1 MSSRPTSGSLKLI
14 SAASAL
20 LLAYLIWGSRAW
32 PLIHDAPLMHYIA
45 WLIDQ
50 GAVPYRDAFDMNLP
64 GAYLLHLAVLRVGG
78 SGDLPWRL
86 FDLGWLVGICGL
98 LAAYCRH
105 VGDGW
110 SAAAGALL
118 FGLYHLSGGAWHAG
132 QRDFLLCLFLLLGAW
147 GVARG
152 TERGA
157 SGALLWGGLALG
169 AAMTLKPHAALY
181 WTLCAVIAARDRP
194 IALSAWRA
202 AGLVIAA
209 GLVVPVAVFGWL
221 AWRGGLGS
229 FLGVFTGYVVPLY
242 SGIGRASLWQAIE
255 GHAFGRPLVL
265 LLVALA
271 CLALVTPPLRQPA
284 YKGLALVGALYGVAH
299 FVLQGKGWE
308 YQLYPLVLFCC
319 ALAPAAVLSWRGT
332 GWPRILEVFG
342 ARRLVALAV
351 WALLVV
357 VLGAKGVE
365 ALDAPWIAEKARRVA
380 AITRDL
386 GRLVPPATPVQVM
399 DTTAGGIHALLRLES
414 RQPTRFIYDFH
425 FFHDAGDARIEA
437 LRAEFVTSLEAG
449 RAAAVV
455 ILEDSW
461 PVPGYGRLDTFPALR
476 RTLDESYTVAV
487 DGAGYRIYAKRSDS

>member
-1 MSSRPTSGSLKLI
+1 MRLI

-32 PLIHDAPLMHYIA
+32 PLIHDAPLMHYVA
-45 WLIDQ
+45 WLIAQ
-50 GAVPYRDAFDMNLP
+50 GGVPYRDAFDMNLP
-64 GAYLLHLAVLRVGG
+64 GVYLLHLAVLQVGG
-78 SGDLPWRL
+78 PGDLPWRL
-86 FDLGWLVGICGL
+86 FDLGWLAGICGL
-98 LAAYCRH
+98 LAGYCRH
-105 VGDGW
+105 IGDGW

-147 GVARG
+147 GIARG
-152 TERGA
+152 TEQGA

-169 AAMTLKPHAALY
+169 AAMALKPHAALY
-181 WTLCAVIAARDRP
+181 WALCAAIASRDRSV
-194 IALSAWRA
+194 ALSAWRA

-209 GLVVPVAVFGWL
+209 GLVVPGAVFAWL

-242 SGIGRASLWQAIE
+242 SRIGRASLWQAIE

-265 LLVALA
+265 LLMALTV
-271 CLALVTPPLRQPA
+271 LALVTPPLRQPA
-284 YKGLALVGALYGVAH
+284 YKGLALAGALYGLVH

-319 ALAPAAVLSWRGT
+319 ALAPAAVLSWRRAD
-332 GWPRILEVFG
+332 WPRIFDLFG
-342 ARRLVALAV
+342 ARRPIALAV
-351 WALLVV
+351 WTLLVV

-386 GRLVPPATPVQVM
+386 GRLVPPGATVQVM
-399 DTTAGGIHALLRLES
+399 DTTAGGIHALFRLGS

-425 FFHDAGDARIEA
+425 FFHDVGDPRIEA
-437 LRAEFVTSLEAG
+437 LRAEFLASLEAG
-449 RAAAVV
+449 RPAAVV

-461 PVPGYGRLDTFPALR
+461 PVPGYGRLDAFPALR

-487 DGAGYRIYAKRSDS
+487 EGTGYRIHAKRSDS

>member
-1 MSSRPTSGSLKLI
+1 MRLI

-32 PLIHDAPLMHYIA
+32 PLIHDAPLMHYVA
-45 WLIDQ
+45 WLIAQ
-50 GAVPYRDAFDMNLP
+50 GGVPYRDAFDMNLP
-64 GAYLLHLAVLRVGG
+64 GVYLLHLAVLQVGG
-78 SGDLPWRL
+78 PGDLPWRL
-86 FDLGWLVGICGL
+86 FDLGWLAGICGL

-105 VGDGW
+105 IGDGW

-147 GVARG
+147 GIARG
-152 TERGA
+152 TEQGA

-169 AAMTLKPHAALY
+169 AAMALKPHAALY
-181 WTLCAVIAARDRP
+181 WALCAAIASRDRSV
-194 IALSAWRA
+194 ALSAWRA

-209 GLVVPVAVFGWL
+209 GLVVPGAVFGWL

-242 SGIGRASLWQAIE
+242 SRIGRASLWQAIE

-265 LLVALA
+265 LLMALTV
-271 CLALVTPPLRQPA
+271 LALVTPPLRQPA
-284 YKGLALVGALYGVAH
+284 YKGLALAGALYGLVH

-319 ALAPAAVLSWRGT
+319 VLAPAAVLSWRRADG
-332 GWPRILEVFG
+332 PRIFDLFG
-342 ARRLVALAV
+342 ARRPIALAV
-351 WALLVV
+351 WTLLVV

-386 GRLVPPATPVQVM
+386 GRLVPPGATVQVM
-399 DTTAGGIHALLRLES
+399 DTTAGGIHALFRLGS

-425 FFHDAGDARIEA
+425 FFHDVGDPRIEA
-437 LRAEFVTSLEAG
+437 LRAEFLTSLEAG
-449 RAAAVV
+449 RPAAVV

-461 PVPGYGRLDTFPALR
+461 PVPGYGRLDAFPALR

-487 DGAGYRIYAKRSDS
+487 EGTGYRIHAKRSDS